1 MFVLVTN
8 WKYCWSALHS
18 LYIYIKNNVHW
29 QLRKEFAGFKI
40 FYQWKMD
47 SHEQLNCFCMSR
59 IKKRWLP
66 SKYIPWMVL
75 CTNLGLEWEGKRV
88 MKIFHESMLHNSFP
102 KYDFSRINSRLD
114 ENVTSNESVQSSYW
128 WFLYEF
134 FCCVLP

>member
-18 LYIYIKNNVHW
+18 LSIYIKNDVHW

-47 SHEQLNCFCMSR
+47 SDEQLNCFCMSR

-75 CTNLGLEWEGKRV
+75 CTNLGLEWEKELW
-88 MKIFHESMLHNSFP
+88 KYSMSQCYTIVSQNMILV
-102 KYDFSRINSRLD
+102 
-114 ENVTSNESVQSSYW
+114 E
-128 WFLYEF
+128 
-134 FCCVLP
+134 